1 VERTGHKS
9 LPLILAREFASN
21 VAVPIFL
28 VDDTN
33 TLVYYNDAAAVAFGG
48 PFGQT
53 GELRHGEWAAR
64 FNPSK
69 PDGTPYDR
77 KELPLVI
84 ALEERRPAH
93 GVNLVTS
100 STVIAGWSSSRRC
113 RCSAAPTISPV
124 CSSRSGK
131 RRPDHACARLG
142 MPGINCCAG
151 AGDSSVRR

>member
-1 VERTGHKS
+1 MERTGHKS

-48 PFGQT
+48 PFGET

-64 FNPSK
+64 FNPTR

-84 ALEERRPAH
+84 ALEERKPAH
-93 GVNLVTS
+93 GVNMVNDPRGGRRLVEFS
-100 STVIAGWSSSRRC
+100 ALPLFCSPEDFAGVLVAFWE
-113 RCSAAPTISPV
+113 AAS
-124 CSSRSGK
+124 
-131 RRPDHACARLG
+131 
-142 MPGINCCAG
+142 
-151 AGDSSVRR
+151 